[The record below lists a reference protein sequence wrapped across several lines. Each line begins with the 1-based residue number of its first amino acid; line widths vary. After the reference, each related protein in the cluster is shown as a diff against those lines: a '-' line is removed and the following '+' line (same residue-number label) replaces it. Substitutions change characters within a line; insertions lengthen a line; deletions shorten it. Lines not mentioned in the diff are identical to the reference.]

1 MDCPVALCQC
11 SIILSNR
18 RDIPRVHKVEVQNM
32 SMNIF
37 VTSSLTVPWAAEA
50 EVAEVR
56 ELDPSPGRARTAQPH
71 PARRQLY
78 ALFIVSTLLLF
89 TITLIRTPSNRNSPG
104 MQLHVAELSF
114 NETNQ
119 VYWLSTPTYSYLSIC
134 YNEWASRCA

>member
-56 ELDPSPGRARTAQPH
+56 ELDPSPGRAPHCPTPPSAPTALRIIYCIHITALHDHFNQNTFKQKQS
-71 PARRQLY
+71 RY
-78 ALFIVSTLLLF
+78 A
-89 TITLIRTPSNRNSPG
+89 
-104 MQLHVAELSF
+104 AA
-114 NETNQ
+114 
-119 VYWLSTPTYSYLSIC
+119 C
-134 YNEWASRCA
+134 D